1 MSLLLD
7 GKLEEAARAFDAL
20 AVAPDA
26 APLADRARTLAEV
39 SRALAARGRFVLKEP
54 GAEPPRPARLDRRG
68 RAELAFFAT
77 IYGIWTGV
85 ATGILADADD
95 ARAYLALAL
104 AGGAGGLTLGDP
116 ARRATRRCP
125 RAARRPSS
133 RPRSGARSTA
143 VSSPRSRT
151 RVSGE
156 WSGATLGTGLAA
168 LGTAVLLTR
177 ERSPS
182 SGDVALTNSGGI
194 WGLVTGGLTLA
205 ILEDASATTA
215 QGVLLAGA
223 DAGLL
228 AMALVARK
236 VDMSRGRSLLIDA
249 GGLLGAL
256 AGASIPAFAN
266 SENGPAIGASG
277 LAGMATGLAIATYV
291 TRDWDEDR
299 DEPRARARRRDGG
312 ADARAARG
320 RRLLGGGGGEVL
332 APLGGVFR
340 LTAARTLA
348 PVSLPRDRGCALRPT
363 PADSALTPPAAS

>member
-1 MSLLLD
+1 M
-7 GKLEEAARAFDAL
+7 
-20 AVAPDA
+20 
-26 APLADRARTLAEV
+26 
-39 SRALAARGRFVLKEP
+39 
-54 GAEPPRPARLDRRG
+54 
-68 RAELAFFAT
+68 
-77 IYGIWTGV
+77 
-85 ATGILADADD
+85 
-95 ARAYLALAL
+95 
-104 AGGAGGLTLGDP
+104 
-116 ARRATRRCP
+116 
-125 RAARRPSS
+125 
-133 RPRSGARSTA
+133 
-143 VSSPRSRT
+143 
-151 RVSGE
+151 
-156 WSGATLGTGLAA
+156 GATLGTGLAA

-299 DEPRARARRRDGG
+299 DEPRAARGGG
-312 ADARAARG
+312 AMAVPMLAR
-320 RRLLGGGGGEVL
+320 LEGGGFS
-332 APLGGVFR
+332 AGVAGRF
-340 LTAARTLA
+340 
-348 PVSLPRDRGCALRPT
+348 
-363 PADSALTPPAAS
+363 